1 MSTDEAEIWVVRDE
15 ITSPPSRAVSLRKL
29 RRGVKLGKLRLE
41 YEVARV
47 GTDRWMT
54 LAELFDSRKP
64 KPVVLTESSVV
75 TSAPNRATSEEEAA
89 RVLERPHRPRLRRI
103 HQASASTPA
112 SESEP
117 LELTADDVL
126 SDPDLDDVDDDEIDV
141 VATSQLPKVIV
152 DGSFEDPLPLVTTSP
167 DATPTPAAPEALGDA
182 TPLLAAPVEEP
193 EPETARPQVPVPAL
207 APPDTP
213 ASVFSSPPPSVRA
226 AAPTLY
232 TREASGGVTVTA
244 IDLPF
249 FALVRLMIKVAF
261 ASVPAL
267 VLLSVVLSLVLFGL
281 RMLAAAAGLG
291 AR

>member
-103 HQASASTPA
+103 AKAANAPPSDP
-112 SESEP
+112 EP
-117 LELTADDVL
+117 LELTPDDVL
-126 SDPDLDDVDDDEIDV
+126 SDPDLDVDDDEIDV

-152 DGSFEDPLPLVTTSP
+152 DGLEDPLLLLTASP
-167 DATPTPAAPEALGDA
+167 DATPTPAAPEALGDP
-182 TPLLAAPVEEP
+182 TPLLAAAAVEP
-193 EPETARPQVPVPAL
+193 EPETARPKVSVPAL

-232 TREASGGVTVTA
+232 TREESGGVTVTA
-244 IDLPF
+244 IDVPF

-261 ASVPAL
+261 ASIPAL
-267 VLLSVVLSLVLFGL
+267 VLLTVVLSLVLFVA
-281 RMLAAAAGLG
+281 RWVAVAAGLG

>member
-75 TSAPNRATSEEEAA
+75 TSAPNRATSEDEAA

-103 HQASASTPA
+103 TKAANAPPSDP
-112 SESEP
+112 EP
-117 LELTADDVL
+117 LELTPDDVL
-126 SDPDLDDVDDDEIDV
+126 SDPDLDVDEDEIDV

-152 DGSFEDPLPLVTTSP
+152 DGLEDPLPLLTTSP
-167 DATPTPAAPEALGDA
+167 DATPTPVAPEALGDP
-182 TPLLAAPVEEP
+182 TPLLSAVAEEP
-193 EPETARPQVPVPAL
+193 EPETARPNISVPAL

-232 TREASGGVTVTA
+232 TREDTGGVTVTA
-244 IDLPF
+244 IDVPF
-249 FALVRLMIKVAF
+249 LSLVRLMIKVAF
-261 ASVPAL
+261 ASIPAL
-267 VLLSVVLSLVLFGL
+267 VLLTLVLSLVLFAV
-281 RMLAAAAGLG
+281 RWVAVAAGLG

>member
-103 HQASASTPA
+103 SKASNAPP
-112 SESEP
+112 SEPEP

-126 SDPDLDDVDDDEIDV
+126 SDPDLDVDDDEIDV

-152 DGSFEDPLPLVTTSP
+152 DGLEDPLPLLTASP
-167 DATPTPAAPEALGDA
+167 DATPTPAAPEALGDP
-182 TPLLAAPVEEP
+182 TPLLAAAAFEPEP
-193 EPETARPQVPVPAL
+193 EPETARPKVSVPAL

-232 TREASGGVTVTA
+232 TREESGGVTVTA
-244 IDLPF
+244 IDVPF

-261 ASVPAL
+261 ASLPAL
-267 VLLSVVLSLVLFGL
+267 VLLSVVLSLVLFGA
-281 RMLAAAAGLG
+281 RWVAVAAGLG